1 MDQDGEGTAPR
12 GGNCEGGF
20 PHLGKAPHH
29 RGNCTG
35 WRGSFGAYERYS
47 SRGLVE
53 GKMGSNLHRGWAP
66 PFCVPQPEDLLSM
79 RVGVGC

>member
-1 MDQDGEGTAPR
+1 MGRELRPGEGTVK
-12 GGNCEGGF
+12 GGF

-35 WRGSFGAYERYS
+35 WRGSFGAYEGYS
-47 SRGLVE
+47 SKGLME
-53 GKMGSNLHRGWAP
+53 GKMGNNLRRGWAP
-66 PFCVPQPEDLLSM
+66 PFCVPKPEALLSV